1 MGLAVRSINNTR
13 SSINTVSNISD
24 QETDLHIMIKNLQG
38 SHTKLQQLFNVTK
51 AISNITS
58 NNKRDTNHNLIESS
72 F

>member
-58 NNKRDTNHNLIESS
+58 NNKRDTNPNLVESS

>member
-24 QETDLHIMIKNLQG
+24 QETDLHIMIKDLQG

-51 AISNITS
+51 AISNLTS